1 MYYGNNNN
9 NNNGTWNGN
18 NGNNNNNKF
27 GQGNN
32 NNAFGNNFRNN
43 NPQQNNPY
51 GYGQPIYP
59 PQYFNS
65 QGKIVVPTF
74 QTEANRER
82 DNTYREILKVLFN
95 THLNNIRQQTS
106 GGSFNRDRNVNTVP
120 DVARYVLRC
129 NDLSLTIEVALDLR
143 YRSLSFYVYPS
154 DFDKRGDFKQLINQ
168 QYFRENPT
176 VAALISSFARKL
188 AVADSTYAVPNAD
201 GAAIAEDIFTTM
213 MEDVSNYVNEL
224 SDWIVKNTQ
233 IRNRQIMFSNPLMTS
248 VLRRGFQVGGFI
260 IMPIFGTNQRTGQ
273 PMLTFNYSLD
283 ETMTNSLKQDQQYF
297 NEKDEDDK

>member
-9 NNNGTWNGN
+9 GNFNG
-18 NGNNNNNKF
+18 NGNNNNNGNGYYPNGQNVNF
-27 GQGNN
+27 GRAVPTRTGNMN
-32 NNAFGNNFRNN
+32 QSQYPYNQQS
-43 NPQQNNPY
+43 PQQY
-51 GYGQPIYP
+51 H
-59 PQYFNS
+59 NS

-74 QTEANRER
+74 QTEANKER
-82 DNTYREILKVLFN
+82 DDTYREILKVLFN
-95 THLNNIRQQTS
+95 THLNNIRQQNS
-106 GGSFNRDRNVNTVP
+106 GGSFNRDRNVSAVP
-120 DVARYVLRC
+120 EVARYVLRC
-129 NDLSLTIEVALDLR
+129 NDLSLTIEIALDLR

-213 MEDVSNYVNEL
+213 MEDISNYVNEL

-233 IRNRQIMFSNPLMTS
+233 IRNGQIMFSNPLMTS

-273 PMLTFNYSLD
+273 PIMLTFNYSLD

>member
-9 NNNGTWNGN
+9 NNNGNWNGN

-59 PQYFNS
+59 QQYFNS

-95 THLNNIRQQTS
+95 THLNNIRQQAS

-213 MEDVSNYVNEL
+213 MEDISNYVNEL

-233 IRNRQIMFSNPLMTS
+233 IRNGQIMFSNPLMTS

-260 IMPIFGTNQRTGQ
+260 IMPIFGTNPRTGQ